1 MPITIVSRVCPF
13 GTVSDLLP
21 LPRKAP
27 TTELRSSPFEIVPIR
42 LLIAFVAKEMN
53 NGWTKISM
61 RSKENDVAAICKQFD
76 GGGHKLAAG
85 CTIKCG
91 IDEAVKKILGT
102 IQ

>member
-1 MPITIVSRVCPF
+1 MEKFS
-13 GTVSDLLP
+13 
-21 LPRKAP
+21 A
-27 TTELRSSPFEIVPIR
+27 TEDFTEGLTEKLRSIVTTQ
-42 LLIAFVAKEMN
+42 IAFVAKEMN

-61 RSKENDVAAICKQFD
+61 RSKEKDVAAICKQFD